1 MIKTSLKRRRRR
13 RRGVNRLKKRKR
25 VYVNKIFMNIN
36 NSTSKIN
43 KDKQENDLDDGRTR
57 DGEEFK
63 KKIKELLDYR
73 HKQLH
78 DQIKTMME
86 EHVAKL
92 ESVKRTV
99 LLEYEQSKR
108 DGDLNDESLKTLL
121 RKEKEEE

>member
-1 MIKTSLKRRRRR
+1 MIKTSLKRRRR

-57 DGEEFK
+57 DGEELK

>member
-1 MIKTSLKRRRRR
+1 MIKTSLKRRR

-57 DGEEFK
+57 DGEELK

-121 RKEKEEE
+121 RREKEEE

>member
-1 MIKTSLKRRRRR
+1 MIKTSLKRR

-57 DGEEFK
+57 DGEELK